1 MNTEVDR
8 LKNEQNKLEQ
18 ELDFI
23 TGQQS
28 YLEQSIKKLETGI
41 EQMPAITKQYGDEE
55 RVQTYQ
61 LLLTID
67 NQLNTM
73 STDLK
78 DIIKRLNA
86 TNVNLN
92 DPVSISLL
100 VSNWNIKWSIYLKAV
115 QISKI
120 LNAHMDS
127 LSYIEE
133 NTSAIQNQVD
143 QLTKGISDKIKETEK
158 TTKSSFLM

>member
-1 MNTEVDR
+1 MNNEVDR
-8 LKNEQNKLEQ
+8 LKTEQNKLEQ

-23 TGQQS
+23 TGQQV

-86 TNVNLN
+86 TNVNSN
-92 DPVSISLL
+92 DPVSLILSL
-100 VSNWNIKWSIYLKAV
+100 
-115 QISKI
+115 
-120 LNAHMDS
+120 
-127 LSYIEE
+127 
-133 NTSAIQNQVD
+133 
-143 QLTKGISDKIKETEK
+143 
-158 TTKSSFLM
+158 

>member
-1 MNTEVDR
+1 MNNEVDR
-8 LKNEQNKLEQ
+8 LKTEQNKLEQ

-23 TGQQS
+23 TGQQV

-92 DPVSISLL
+92 DPVSLILSL
-100 VSNWNIKWSIYLKAV
+100 
-115 QISKI
+115 
-120 LNAHMDS
+120 
-127 LSYIEE
+127 
-133 NTSAIQNQVD
+133 
-143 QLTKGISDKIKETEK
+143 
-158 TTKSSFLM
+158 

>member
-1 MNTEVDR
+1 LNTEVDR

-41 EQMPAITKQYGDEE
+41 EQMPALTKQYGDEE

-100 VSNWNIKWSIYLKAV
+100 VSN
-115 QISKI
+115 
-120 LNAHMDS
+120 
-127 LSYIEE
+127 
-133 NTSAIQNQVD
+133 
-143 QLTKGISDKIKETEK
+143 
-158 TTKSSFLM
+158 

>member
-1 MNTEVDR
+1 MNNEVDR
-8 LKNEQNKLEQ
+8 LKTEQNKLEQ

-23 TGQQS
+23 TGQQV

-92 DPVSISLL
+92 DPVSFVSL
-100 VSNWNIKWSIYLKAV
+100 N
-115 QISKI
+115 KI
-120 LNAHMDS
+120 IFYS
-127 LSYIEE
+127 L
-133 NTSAIQNQVD
+133 
-143 QLTKGISDKIKETEK
+143 
-158 TTKSSFLM
+158 F

>member
-1 MNTEVDR
+1 M
-8 LKNEQNKLEQ
+8 KNEQYKLEQ

-23 TGQQS
+23 MGQQS

-41 EQMPAITKQYGDEE
+41 EQMPSITKQYGDEE

-67 NQLNTM
+67 NQLRTM

-92 DPVSISLL
+92 DPVSLQFCL
-100 VSNWNIKWSIYLKAV
+100 VFFYWIF
-115 QISKI
+115 I
-120 LNAHMDS
+120 LR
-127 LSYIEE
+127 LFK
-133 NTSAIQNQVD
+133 SA
-143 QLTKGISDKIKETEK
+143 K
-158 TTKSSFLM
+158 F

>member
-41 EQMPAITKQYGDEE
+41 EQMPALTKQYGDEE

>member
-1 MNTEVDR
+1 MGI
-8 LKNEQNKLEQ
+8 KMQNKLEQ

-23 TGQQS
+23 TGQQV

-86 TNVNLN
+86 TNVNSN
-92 DPVSISLL
+92 DPVSLILSL
-100 VSNWNIKWSIYLKAV
+100 
-115 QISKI
+115 
-120 LNAHMDS
+120 
-127 LSYIEE
+127 
-133 NTSAIQNQVD
+133 
-143 QLTKGISDKIKETEK
+143 
-158 TTKSSFLM
+158 

>member
-1 MNTEVDR
+1 MNNEVDR
-8 LKNEQNKLEQ
+8 LKTEQNKLEQ

-23 TGQQS
+23 TGQQV

-92 DPVSISLL
+92 DPVSFVSL
-100 VSNWNIKWSIYLKAV
+100 N
-115 QISKI
+115 
-120 LNAHMDS
+120 
-127 LSYIEE
+127 
-133 NTSAIQNQVD
+133 
-143 QLTKGISDKIKETEK
+143 KIK
-158 TTKSSFLM
+158 